1 MGRNA
6 ARAAEIQLPWQHMWV
21 EEVLAMRSQGKK
33 WVVSELE
40 ILLLPLSLA
49 RKKQHSGCQS
59 PGEVENGF
67 EITVERTIWEKS
79 SVLWE

>member
-1 MGRNA
+1 
-6 ARAAEIQLPWQHMWV
+6 
-21 EEVLAMRSQGKK
+21 MRSQGKK

-67 EITVERTIWEKS
+67 EITVERTI
-79 SVLWE
+79 